1 MNSWSLSRK
10 IWSVFGLL
18 IFAFITSFVI
28 SQFSLIKN
36 RDAMQEIS
44 STYLKRILLVTN
56 IRDYQRQL
64 AIASLESVA
73 HKELSKATSAL
84 DKFDTL
90 REQQDKIASS
100 FLAIATEEGKKELE
114 AYKAANDNWRAI
126 IDKAQDFLK
135 NDQQKEMATIILG
148 KEAAE
153 ARASMLKSAQ
163 NLVNANE
170 NAINNM
176 AEQSNTAAN
185 RSIILTL
192 LISIFSIALSIIVAF
207 FVLRS
212 LTRAI
217 SEIARHLTDSSA
229 QVSSAA
235 NQIASSA
242 EELSQ
247 STTEQAASLEETAA
261 SIEEMNSM
269 IAKNSEN
276 SKSTAEN
283 SNTSQRKASEGK
295 IVVESMIKSMSDI
308 DESNKTIMTQVTNNN
323 QDIAGIV
330 KIIEEIGA
338 KTKIINDIV
347 FQTKLLS
354 FNASVE
360 AARAGEHGKGFA
372 VVAEEVG
379 NLAQMSG
386 NAAKEIGLLLDQSV
400 QKVNHI
406 IDETKD
412 KMDRLALEGKATLEQ
427 GTKVAHQC
435 GAVLDEIV
443 TNVNLVSNM
452 ASEIASA
459 SNEQAKGCSEIAKA
473 MSQLD
478 QITQQNAATSEESA
492 SASEELS
499 SQAEFL
505 KRTIKQ
511 LMQTIN
517 GKSTNDQDEVFHQ
530 IQELGS
536 AETIKKE
543 RKKTISM
550 KHAKRSHVTS
560 SEPAILKKATNDV
573 PHYNNAEFEEV

>member
-1 MNSWSLSRK
+1 
-10 IWSVFGLL
+10 
-18 IFAFITSFVI
+18 
-28 SQFSLIKN
+28 
-36 RDAMQEIS
+36 MQEIS

>member
-295 IVVESMIKSMSDI
+295 IK
-308 DESNKTIMTQVTNNN
+308 
-323 QDIAGIV
+323 
-330 KIIEEIGA
+330 
-338 KTKIINDIV
+338 
-347 FQTKLLS
+347 
-354 FNASVE
+354 
-360 AARAGEHGKGFA
+360 
-372 VVAEEVG
+372 
-379 NLAQMSG
+379 
-386 NAAKEIGLLLDQSV
+386 
-400 QKVNHI
+400 
-406 IDETKD
+406 
-412 KMDRLALEGKATLEQ
+412 
-427 GTKVAHQC
+427 
-435 GAVLDEIV
+435 
-443 TNVNLVSNM
+443 
-452 ASEIASA
+452 
-459 SNEQAKGCSEIAKA
+459 
-473 MSQLD
+473 
-478 QITQQNAATSEESA
+478 
-492 SASEELS
+492 
-499 SQAEFL
+499 
-505 KRTIKQ
+505 
-511 LMQTIN
+511 
-517 GKSTNDQDEVFHQ
+517 
-530 IQELGS
+530 
-536 AETIKKE
+536 
-543 RKKTISM
+543 
-550 KHAKRSHVTS
+550 
-560 SEPAILKKATNDV
+560 
-573 PHYNNAEFEEV
+573 